1 MNVRIQL
8 SDEAYKAL
16 MNGNGRLEGS
26 LGLVSP
32 TEGNF
37 NAYRRNASKPGNKYI
52 KLPHGRA
59 SVGDS
64 HVRLTLRIALNETL
78 NFLNKQRA
86 LNQLSLDDAEAAT
99 LNKLESDPYFD
110 GTHTQLLFEQAIQ
123 TLPEKQR
130 IVFNLK
136 YFQEMKYEDMSDIL
150 GTSIGALKASYHH
163 AVKKIEEFLSQ
174 HD

>member
-1 MNVRIQL
+1 MKNFQFSILNFQLSNPIHNIKTFYTTMNVRIQL

-37 NAYRRNASKPGNKYI
+37 NAYRRSASRPGSKYI

-64 HVRLTLRIALNETL
+64 HVRLTLRIALDEADITPADVL
-78 NFLNKQRA
+78 IDESRQASDFVDRVF
-86 LNQLSLDDAEAAT
+86 DAE
-99 LNKLESDPYFD
+99 F
-110 GTHTQLLFEQAIQ
+110 
-123 TLPEKQR
+123 
-130 IVFNLK
+130 
-136 YFQEMKYEDMSDIL
+136 
-150 GTSIGALKASYHH
+150 
-163 AVKKIEEFLSQ
+163 
-174 HD
+174 